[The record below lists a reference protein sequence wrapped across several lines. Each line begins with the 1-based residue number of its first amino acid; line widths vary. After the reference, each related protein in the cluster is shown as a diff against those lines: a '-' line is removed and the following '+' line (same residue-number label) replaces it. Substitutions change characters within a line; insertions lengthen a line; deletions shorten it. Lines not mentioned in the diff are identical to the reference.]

1 MGADSSNFINST
13 RSHYAMARSL
23 LISLST
29 FVGQVTFKIKRG
41 TPDETIA
48 EIGRKWKLDDKQRQF
63 LTELGDKNR
72 RGVPRRKSSG
82 HKSRSLPSLCV
93 RAQRV
98 YSTRLCRPRSA
109 IIPNAAAAQAGACLG
124 QPHYC
129 RDCTRFNQAA
139 LPGAPCRPK
148 RVAAKTAFMGVAS

>member
-63 LTELGDKNR
+63 LTELGGTKTGAAFLDEKVQDINR
-72 RGVPRRKSSG
+72 G
-82 HKSRSLPSLCV
+82 
-93 RAQRV
+93 
-98 YSTRLCRPRSA
+98 
-109 IIPNAAAAQAGACLG
+109 AAAAQAGACLG
-124 QPHYC
+124 QPHCC